1 MLINEKTIAKSLTVL
16 FHPILY
22 PTYGF
27 LLLFYAKLPFRVLL
41 NPQAKQYILV
51 LVLLNS
57 FIVPLL
63 LLLIL
68 KSRGLI
74 TSLKLENKNDRIYP
88 LFIGLLFY
96 AMSYFLISKLNI
108 LEVYSYVFF
117 LASLL
122 SIISIGI
129 NFFFKI
135 SLHSLG
141 AAAFSAA
148 LLVINFVYG
157 FDLKFAQILALVLTG
172 IIASSRLILK
182 AHKPSQVYS
191 GLFVGFFVGLL
202 SLLYFL

>member
-1 MLINEKTIAKSLTVL
+1 MLINEKAIAKSLTIL

-27 LLLFYAKLPFRVLL
+27 LLLFYTNLPFRVLL
-41 NPQAKQYILV
+41 NPQAKLYILV
-51 LVLLNS
+51 LVILNS
-57 FIVPLL
+57 FIIPLF

-68 KSRGLI
+68 KSRRI
-74 TSLKLENKNDRIYP
+74 IPSLKLENKNDRIYP

-96 AMSYFLISKLNI
+96 SMSYFLISKLNI
-108 LEVYSYVFF
+108 LAVYSYVFF
-117 LASLL
+117 LATLL
-122 SIISIGI
+122 TIISIGI

-148 LLVINFVYG
+148 LIVVSFVYG
-157 FDLKFAQILALVLTG
+157 FDLKFIQILALLLTG

-182 AHKPSQVYS
+182 AHKPLQIYA
-191 GLFVGFFVGLL
+191 GLLVGFVTGIV
-202 SLLYFL
+202 SLLYFF